1 MKIAYETDLNV
12 PMQTAWNILVDFPRY
27 PEWNPVFTAVE
38 GEATLDSHLKTTVKF
53 SGIPPRPI
61 EFRVTA
67 CTAPKYFSFE
77 THHRWGEWFL
87 REEWIFR
94 MNVFLKRTEQIPQQ
108 VRRRGQI
115 DSIAWTGSA
124 NPVLARPEL
133 ARMLVRSPSG
143 CEKDPMHLPDQP

>member
-94 MNVFLKRTEQIPQQ
+94 MKERGEGVQFIAEVYVTGLGLRFRRSKMEDAYQRSAANLALALKERIE
-108 VRRRGQI
+108 
-115 DSIAWTGSA
+115 TGISA
-124 NPVLARPEL
+124 
-133 ARMLVRSPSG
+133 
-143 CEKDPMHLPDQP
+143 